1 MLPALFR
8 RKLRLIITVG
18 GITHITT
25 EAITTD
31 IGTKGITT
39 GITIAGTTI
48 GTALGL
54 SASTGV
60 QGITVIGKRI
70 IVRTALTI
78 ADVAK

>member
-1 MLPALFR
+1 
-8 RKLRLIITVG
+8 VG

-54 SASTGV
+54 LASMGV
-60 QGITVIGKRI
+60 QGIIAIGKRI
-70 IVRTALTI
+70 IVRTAFHHSLQARTQTPVT
-78 ADVAK
+78 DRKLRR

>member
-1 MLPALFR
+1 
-8 RKLRLIITVG
+8 VG

-48 GTALGL
+48 GTGLGL

-60 QGITVIGKRI
+60 QGIIAIGKRI

-78 ADVAK
+78 AGVAK